1 MARTHLGE
9 APVKHFLLLYDFVD
23 DYLEQ
28 RGALRPA
35 HFELAKAAVARG
47 ELVLGGALTAPADT
61 GVLLFRAETEAVPR
75 AFAESDPYVLR
86 GLVKSWRVREWITV
100 VGASAVAPV

>member
-1 MARTHLGE
+1 M
-9 APVKHFLLLYDFVD
+9 KHFLLFYDFVD
-23 DYLEQ
+23 DYLER

-47 ELVLGGALTAPADT
+47 ELVLGGALTSPADT
-61 GVLLFRAETEAVPR
+61 GVLLFRAPSADVPQ

-100 VGASAVAPV
+100 VGGQAVAPV